1 MAASNNDITKPVDL
15 LQKATGTGHLRW
27 QRPVYMDFMPPCN
40 SACPAGENIQGWL
53 DKAQGG
59 DYYSAFQVIGQD
71 NPFPSLMGRVCVKP
85 CETGCNRNHIDKT
98 VNIHA
103 VERYIGD
110 LAIEEGWK
118 YEYPRPEG
126 GKRVMVVG
134 AGPSGLS
141 AAYHLTRLGH
151 NVEIFEAENAP
162 GGLVEMGIPEY
173 RLPKEIFHAEVQRI
187 LDMGI
192 KLHLNHR
199 VTDILKEKEEGG
211 FDAVYLGIGAH
222 GGKRPD
228 FAGVPD
234 IPILQAM
241 DFLAKFSADVL
252 PDVGKKVVVYGG
264 GKLAM
269 YIARVVKRLGKEV
282 QVLYP
287 GDRKLMP
294 AYDFEADDAIAEG
307 VDVQLLRQINR
318 VDGNKFTI
326 EVMNVDKRKLVGT
339 GEIIEDT
346 ADAIILALGQEVDS
360 ALVADLPG
368 VQIKDGGG
376 VVVDA
381 IRSIGY
387 EGIFA
392 GGDMLPA
399 GEQRS
404 TTIAIGNGKKA
415 ARYMDA
421 YLRGELY
428 EKPPK
433 PLTAGYK
440 RLVMWYKTDAPITEQ
455 DRLDPKLA
463 VTSFEEVVAGIDQ
476 KEALYEAKRC
486 LSCGNCFECDGCYGA
501 CPEDA
506 IIKLGKG
513 KRYQFDYNKC
523 TGCAVCYD
531 QCPCH
536 AIEMIPEPVN
546 VESNGQ

>member
-1 MAASNNDITKPVDL
+1 MAVTINDITKPVDL
-15 LQKATGTGHLRW
+15 LQKSTGTGHLRW

-59 DYYSAFQVIGQD
+59 NYYAAFQVIAQD

-110 LAIEEGWK
+110 RAIEEGWK
-118 YEYPRPEG
+118 FEYKAEPT
-126 GKRVMVVG
+126 GKKVMVVG
-134 AGPSGLS
+134 SGPSGLS

-151 NVEIFEAENAP
+151 SVEVFEAADQP
-162 GGLVEMGIPEY
+162 GGLVQSGIPEY
-173 RLPKEIFHAEVQRI
+173 RMPKDVFRAEVQRI
-187 LDMGI
+187 LDMGV

-199 VTDILKEKEEGG
+199 VTDLLKEKEEGG
-211 FDAVYLGIGAH
+211 FDAVYLAIGAH
-222 GGKRPD
+222 GGKKPG
-228 FAGVPD
+228 FEG
-234 IPILQAM
+234 IPSIPVIQAT
-241 DFLAKFSADVL
+241 DFLAKFSANETPEL
-252 PDVGKKVVVYGG
+252 GEKVVVYGG

-269 YIARVVKRLGKEV
+269 YLARVVKRLGKEV
-282 QVLYP
+282 AVLYP

-307 VDVQLLRQINR
+307 VDVQLLRQINK
-318 VDGNKFTI
+318 VEGNQLTI
-326 EVMNVDKRKLVGT
+326 EVMNVDKRKLEGT
-339 GEIIEDT
+339 GEIITET
-346 ADAIILALGQEVDS
+346 ADSILLATGQEVDS
-360 ALVADLPG
+360 SLVAGLDG
-368 VQIKDGGG
+368 VEIKADGG
-376 VVVDA
+376 VVVDG

-387 EGIFA
+387 DGIFA

-415 ARYMDA
+415 AKYMDSW
-421 YLRGELY
+421 LRGLIF

-440 RLVMWYKTDAPITEQ
+440 RLVMWYKTHAPKTVQ
-455 DRLDPKLA
+455 DRLAPEIA
-463 VTSFEEVVAGIDQ
+463 IQSFEEVVAGLEPN
-476 KEALYEAKRC
+476 EALYEAKRC

-513 KRYQFDYNKC
+513 NRYQFDYNKC
-523 TGCAVCYD
+523 TGCAVCFE

-546 VESNGQ
+546 ETSNA